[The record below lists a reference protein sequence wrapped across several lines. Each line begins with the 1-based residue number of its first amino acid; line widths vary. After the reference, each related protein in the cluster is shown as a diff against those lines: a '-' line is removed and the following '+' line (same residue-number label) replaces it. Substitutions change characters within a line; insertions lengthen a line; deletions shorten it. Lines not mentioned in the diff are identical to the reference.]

1 MLIRLF
7 CFLLMMV
14 VLAVISILTILI
26 GEYFAKKNESGK
38 FANWWRR
45 NVITQMPE
53 DYED

>member
-7 CFLLMMV
+7 CFFLVMIL
-14 VLAVISILTILI
+14 LAVMSILTII
-26 GEYFAKKNESGK
+26 VGEYFDKKYESSK
-38 FANWWRR
+38 FEKWWRK